1 MKKAAIAQL
10 AERQT
15 EDLKVAGS
23 TPARGNQYNFFSFY
37 LFLFIFH
44 IVFKCFEIIKI

>member
-23 TPARGNQYNFFSFY
+23 TPARGNQYNFFSF
-37 LFLFIFH
+37 LFIFIH
-44 IVFKCFEIIKI
+44 IVFKCFKIIKI

>member
-23 TPARGNQYNFFSFY
+23 TPARGKYNFLY
-37 LFLFIFH
+37 LFSMQ
-44 IVFKCFEIIKI
+44 IIKIKGEI